1 MSAANDQSGS
11 DPAARSQGAEG
22 PELSINTV
30 AIGMAIVIAVVLAV
44 VVSLFF
50 GLVGLPWWI
59 GPILAV
65 VVAAGIVWYLLTSA
79 YGAVSGSLGSTS
91 SDTDR
96 WPRFENL
103 VDGLSLSI
111 GVTDPDLQVI
121 EDSAMNAVSLAQGTN
136 ETIVVTSGLLDGLD
150 RMQLEGVIAEMLVRI
165 KSGDAERATAATGL
179 LRPLLGGPLRSVGN
193 RLLTQLLPED
203 REMTADLA
211 AVSVTRFPPGLGAAL
226 RTMAQGSITPAGAT
240 VGNDHLWL
248 APPLDG
254 EGAVPAL
261 PLAWRVDTLLEI

>member
-1 MSAANDQSGS
+1 MSAANDE
-11 DPAARSQGAEG
+11 AG
-22 PELSINTV
+22 PTMSVNVVAVGMAVVIAIVLSI
-30 AIGMAIVIAVVLAV
+30 VLG
-44 VVSLFF
+44 LIF

-59 GPILAV
+59 GPILAI
-65 VVAAGIVWYLLTSA
+65 VAGAATVWYLLTSA
-79 YGAVSGSLGSTS
+79 FGAVSNSLGATS
-91 SDTDR
+91 SNIDA
-96 WPRFENL
+96 WPRYENL
-103 VDGLSLSI
+103 VDGLSLAI
-111 GVTDPDLQVI
+111 GVTDPDLRVI
-121 EDSAMNAVSLAQGTN
+121 NDPAMNAVSVAQGTN
-136 ETIVVTSGLLDGLD
+136 ESIVVTSGLLDGLD

-165 KSGDAERATAATGL
+165 KSGDAERATVATGL

-193 RLLTQLLPED
+193 KLLTQLLPQD
-203 REMTADLA
+203 REMAADLA

-261 PLAWRVDTLLEI
+261 PLAWRIDTLLEI